1 MNIDN
6 TQQKCSYLA
15 LLGTLEYQNIYKFLQ
30 ILSDEALGLLNTEFI
45 FSAHP
50 HQIMPTEMLNSD
62 VYTDWLIIGG
72 RGSGKTRA
80 GAEAVL
86 EAVRNNKARRIALI
100 GETLHDVAE
109 IMILGVSGIMNCA
122 LKHERP
128 HFIRSERKLIFPNGA
143 EAAIFSA
150 KDPDSL
156 RGPQFDFAWSDEFA
170 KWSNPENMRTMLAMG
185 LRLGVCP
192 KQIITTTPRPL
203 KILREI
209 IDSPTTLVTN
219 ASTKVNRA
227 YLSKQFIKTME
238 ARYENTRIG
247 RQELMGILFD
257 DFEGSLWNRDLI
269 EKYRIDKAPI
279 QSERCRIVVAVDPP
293 VSSHSGSDEC
303 GIIVACTD
311 FNQPKN
317 AYVIADLSG
326 KGMSPAVWAKRVVDA
341 YYTYNADRVVAEINQ
356 GGDMVRTVIETIDPM
371 IPFKGVF
378 ARRGKISRAEP
389 IAALY
394 EKGIIYHAGYFPELE
409 DQMCGF
415 TIDHIYAK
423 NTKSPDRVD
432 ALVWALTELMLTG
445 EAGMPKIHLL

>member
-1 MNIDN
+1 MTMH
-6 TQQKCSYLA
+6 TQQSQKSYLA
-15 LLGTLEYQNIYKFLQ
+15 MLGTLNDTTLKAFLQ
-30 ILSDEALGLLNTEFI
+30 NLSDEALALLKSEFI

-50 HQIMPTEMLNSD
+50 HQMMPLEMLHTNH
-62 VYTDWLIIGG
+62 YTDWLILGG

-86 EAVRNNKARRIALI
+86 QAVRTGQAKRIALV

-122 LKHERP
+122 LSHERP
-128 HFIRSERKLIFPNGA
+128 HFVRSERKLIFPNGA
-143 EAAIFSA
+143 VAAIFSA

-156 RGPQFDFAWSDEFA
+156 RGPQFDFAWCDEFA
-170 KWSNPENMRTMLAMG
+170 KWSNPEAVRTMLAMG
-185 LRLGVCP
+185 LRLGECP

-219 ASTKVNRA
+219 ASTKVNSA
-227 YLSKQFIKTME
+227 YLSKQFIKVME

-247 RQELMGILFD
+247 RQELQGILFD
-257 DFEGSLWNRDLI
+257 DFEGSLWSRNLL
-269 EKYRIDKAPI
+269 DKQRVEIAPS

-311 FNQPKN
+311 FNDPKK
-317 AYVIADLSG
+317 AYIIADLSG
-326 KGMSPAVWAKRVVDA
+326 KGMTPAQWAKRVAEA

-356 GGDMVRTVIETIDPM
+356 GGEMVRTVIETIDSM

-394 EKGIIYHAGYFPELE
+394 EKGIIYHAGHFPELE

-415 TIDHIYAK
+415 TVDHIYAK

-432 ALVWALTELMLTG
+432 ALVWALTELMLMG